1 MIGTIAATLTTLGFL
16 PQVIQVVKTKD
27 TEAISLGMYFMTTIG
42 IFLWDVYGMINKDI
56 LVLMANSISF
66 ISVSIILYH
75 KIRYNK
81 KYS

>member
-42 IFLWDVYGMINKDI
+42 IFLWAVYGMINKDI
-56 LVLMANSISF
+56 PVLMANSISF
-66 ISVSIILYH
+66 MSASIILYH